1 MGLLHALKNFFGSP
15 PLILRFGDLESGRA
29 MVEGEVRAGDGEQL
43 RSPLKSQPCVG
54 FFYTAAHEVRSR
66 STQTMMKPL
75 RSAEVFR
82 AFGLEMDGGR
92 IEAVPHHP
100 GKFSQADHQALVSAG
115 YAGFRAAEEV
125 IPTRAKVR
133 LYGILRKKD
142 DAWTMEFQRVVV
154 LSAGSRAKKK
164 R

>member
-1 MGLLHALKNFFGSP
+1 MGLLHALKKFFGSP
-15 PLILRFGDLESGRA
+15 PLIVRFADLESGRA
-29 MVEGEVRAGDGEQL
+29 MVEGEVRVGDVEPL

-66 STQTMMKPL
+66 STQTIMKPL
-75 RSAEVFR
+75 RSAEVFC
-82 AFGLEMDGGR
+82 AFDLEMDGGR
-92 IEAVPHHP
+92 IEAVPSHP
-100 GKFSQADHQALVSAG
+100 GDFSQADHQALVSAG

-125 IPTRAKVR
+125 IPPRSKVR
-133 LYGILRKKD
+133 MHGVLRKKGD
-142 DAWTMEFQRVVV
+142 TWTMEFQRVVV